1 MGLGGTNE
9 VISLFFTLYFAHVFS
24 SVAIQLNSCDSFKLM
39 NHIAF
44 GDDAIFNAIAPGDG
58 LMVTA
63 FNRIADFPHSHRYFS
78 SISRYSPVYSIFI
91 RLKAFSAQ
99 IN

>member
-1 MGLGGTNE
+1 MKSYHSF
-9 VISLFFTLYFAHVFS
+9 SLSTLPIFS

-44 GDDAIFNAIAPGDG
+44 GDDAIFNAIAPGYG

-63 FNRIADFPHSHRYFS
+63 FNRIADFPHFHRYFS
-78 SISRYSPVYSIFI
+78 SISRYSPVYVFI